1 MGEMSPL
8 GLFEVNQGTLS
19 ENHLQNA
26 FQAVFKSRSC
36 TKGSCDEYYF
46 ITSTSSTP
54 KDKGSLPHFH
64 TDKFA
69 KVFYEFLAIG

>member
-1 MGEMSPL
+1 MKASYLKTM
-8 GLFEVNQGTLS
+8 
-19 ENHLQNA
+19 HLL
-26 FQAVFKSRSC
+26 VKSASKALCRVRRIHQMTIMPSKC
-36 TKGSCDEYYF
+36 AIYA
-46 ITSTSSTP
+46 P